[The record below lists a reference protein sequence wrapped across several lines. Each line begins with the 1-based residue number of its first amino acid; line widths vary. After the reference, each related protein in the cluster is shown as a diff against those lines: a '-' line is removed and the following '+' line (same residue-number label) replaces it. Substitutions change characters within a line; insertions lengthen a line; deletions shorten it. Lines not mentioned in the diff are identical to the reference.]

1 LIVEDQFKVLS
12 SVLAMYGANI
22 LAQHHAPALHFAD
35 CALCSVKFNSNRCSQ
50 VLIWVLHIF
59 GIRPAQ

>member
-1 LIVEDQFKVLS
+1 LS